1 MRALGAAG
9 IMLAMTRPLASSKL
23 ILVEDRNGSSDA
35 ERPARVR
42 RYRLARLQLDGR
54 SGDPASRF
62 DHLKRV
68 YD

>member
-1 MRALGAAG
+1 
-9 IMLAMTRPLASSKL
+9 L
-23 ILVEDRNGSSDA
+23 IEDRSVASEA

-42 RYRLARLQLDGR
+42 RYRLARLHIDGR
-54 SGDPASRF
+54 SSDPASRF